1 LAGDQNNF
9 KKDPGLDRLNN
20 LSPMCDTAQTL
31 RSISIKLFNTLPQDA
46 VYIMLECKLQPINRK
61 LINEKE
67 IIMFTRLLLV
77 MFTLT
82 GGLLIMTGP
91 VQAEQNAAIYVAESS
106 PLENTEINVRDK
118 DNTTLTPEDQK
129 ETKKDIKITAH
140 IRKAV
145 VKDKSLSMDAQ
156 NAKIITR
163 GGVVTLR
170 GPVANEA
177 ESKKLEK
184 IAKKTRGV
192 VKVDNQLEIKAP

>member
-1 LAGDQNNF
+1 M
-9 KKDPGLDRLNN
+9 
-20 LSPMCDTAQTL
+20 S
-31 RSISIKLFNTLPQDA
+31 
-46 VYIMLECKLQPINRK
+46 
-61 LINEKE
+61 
-67 IIMFTRLLLV
+67 TRLLLV

-82 GGLLIMTGP
+82 GGLIMITGP
-91 VQAEQNAAIYVAESS
+91 VRAEQDTAFYLAANSA
-106 PLENTEINVRDK
+106 LENTERNVRDK

-145 VKDKSLSMDAQ
+145 VKDKSLSIDAQ

-163 GGVVTLR
+163 SGVVTLR

-177 ESKKLEK
+177 ESKTLQK
-184 IAKKTRGV
+184 IATRTRGV

>member
-1 LAGDQNNF
+1 
-9 KKDPGLDRLNN
+9 
-20 LSPMCDTAQTL
+20 
-31 RSISIKLFNTLPQDA
+31 
-46 VYIMLECKLQPINRK
+46 
-61 LINEKE
+61 
-67 IIMFTRLLLV
+67 

-82 GGLLIMTGP
+82 GGLMMMTGT
-91 VQAEQNAAIYVAESS
+91 VRAEQHTAIYMAASS
-106 PLENTEINVRDK
+106 ELENTERNVRDK

-145 VKDKSLSMDAQ
+145 VKDKSLSIDAQ

-163 GGVVTLR
+163 SGVVTLR
-170 GPVANEA
+170 GPVASEA
-177 ESKKLEK
+177 ESKTLQK